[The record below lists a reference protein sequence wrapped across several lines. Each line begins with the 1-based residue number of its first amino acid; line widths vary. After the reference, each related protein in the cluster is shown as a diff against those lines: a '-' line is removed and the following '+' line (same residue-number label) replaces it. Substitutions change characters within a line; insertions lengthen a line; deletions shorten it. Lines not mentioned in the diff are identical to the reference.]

1 MKRIKREMLKLEL
14 RGKGNT
20 TILMRRSKYPCL
32 HKWNQAR
39 QGLTLFCFELFFF
52 CFFKKL

>member
-52 CFFKKL
+52 CFF